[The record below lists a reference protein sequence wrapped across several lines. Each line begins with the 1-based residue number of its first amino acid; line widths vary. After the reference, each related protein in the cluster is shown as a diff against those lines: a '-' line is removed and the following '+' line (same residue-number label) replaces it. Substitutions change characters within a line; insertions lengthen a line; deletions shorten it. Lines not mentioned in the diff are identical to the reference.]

1 MKETMTD
8 KKFNQVKV
16 MAEVFAKEHIEN
28 RINTHALVAL
38 DNLYDLEYWPDDFP
52 YEINADIACMQ
63 GIASINLDWE
73 NEVDDA
79 VDVFYIK
86 YFNLDLYH
94 SGEMKDSFTDPMEDL
109 GMTFQQ
115 VQAIKDIIRDE
126 MFYGT
131 ENSPYNNEEIVD
143 EIFGYLQYKQI
154 SENQLMNDVDD
165 LLK

>member
-1 MKETMTD
+1 METMTD

-28 RINTHALVAL
+28 RIQNHALVAL
-38 DNLYDLEYWPDDFP
+38 DNLDDLKYWPDDFP
-52 YEINADIACMQ
+52 YIVDSDIACMN
-63 GIASINLDWE
+63 GIAHINLKWE
-73 NEVDDA
+73 EEVDSA

-86 YFNLDLYH
+86 YFNLDIYH
-94 SGEMKDSFTDPMEDL
+94 SGECKDVFTDPMGDL

-126 MFYGT
+126 MFYGS
-131 ENSPYNNEEIVD
+131 EDSPYNNEEIVD
-143 EIFGYLQYKQI
+143 EIFGYLQHNQI
-154 SENQLMNDVDD
+154 TENQLMNDVDD